1 MNAKSSFAISQFT
14 NPSGEIVFRVSGW
27 LDGKRF
33 RKNFPTRPE
42 AEAERQVLEVCRLQG
57 EAGIHTAATRLTD
70 DQLHEAEMVFRR
82 LSGQSHPLSF
92 YVEFALANYHEP
104 QRQQSLVDAVTEYLA
119 VKKVEYE
126 QQIISR
132 TQFASIRRSLAVLQ
146 KHFPGVTMGELSAP
160 RLTAYLQ
167 HGKVSLKTYNN
178 RRGIISTLLKFA
190 LQQDWIT
197 KNPVEKIPYHRIA
210 HRRGSA
216 VTLTAAQAQEL
227 MAYVEGYQEGRLVPF
242 FALCL
247 FAGIRPCV
255 RFGEICKLR
264 AEDVRLDTGVIHI
277 EPDVSKVRM
286 KRNVTIQPNL
296 AAWLRAYPLKDFPII
311 FPNLP
316 NHRAQIVTRFGLTHD
331 VMRHTFISMFV
342 AKYRSMGEA
351 ALQAGN
357 SESIIRKHYLD
368 LKSPAEAEQFFGILP
383 RRCGHIAAVT
393 TAFPGSAPPLAVA
406 M

>member
-82 LSGQSHPLSF
+82 LSGQAHPLSF

-104 QRQQSLVDAVTEYLA
+104 QRQQSLADAVMEYLA

-146 KHFPGVTMGELSAP
+146 KHFPGVTIGELSAP

-190 LQQDWIT
+190 LQQDWII

-210 HRRGSA
+210 HRRGSPMA
-216 VTLTAAQAQEL
+216 VE
-227 MAYVEGYQEGRLVPF
+227 
-242 FALCL
+242 
-247 FAGIRPCV
+247 RP
-255 RFGEICKLR
+255 LR
-264 AEDVRLDTGVIHI
+264 GNQNH
-277 EPDVSKVRM
+277 S
-286 KRNVTIQPNL
+286 QPPPRL
-296 AAWLRAYPLKDFPII
+296 AACKNPSVGSVSIL
-311 FPNLP
+311 
-316 NHRAQIVTRFGLTHD
+316 HRL
-331 VMRHTFISMFV
+331 
-342 AKYRSMGEA
+342 
-351 ALQAGN
+351 
-357 SESIIRKHYLD
+357 HYLTQTMPSAVVHTQVGA
-368 LKSPAEAEQFFGILP
+368 LKRFRKSITRLADTLCRHKMAMTPKNESAGKVSCPEISNY
-383 RRCGHIAAVT
+383 T
-393 TAFPGSAPPLAVA
+393 TLWQKRPSCFTKCISLLHEFSARNTPSG
-406 M
+406 